1 MEQKLKQLIGEQ
13 AFLILA
19 LQTQLEQAQK
29 EIEELKKNVVSE

>member
-19 LQTQLEQAQK
+19 LQTQLEEANRK
-29 EIEELKKNVVSE
+29 IEELNKNVVSE